1 MNIRSDLGWE
11 KYLKPFL
18 YKRLPDGTGWSA
30 VLGTMCALTFM
41 LLVVTGMILAFYY
54 VPSPDKAWD
63 SVQYISNEVP
73 LGNIVRGL
81 HHWSAGLMV
90 LLVFCHLMVTYMH
103 GSYAAPRQITWLTG
117 VCLFLVTLGLGFTG
131 YLLPWDMKAY
141 WATVVG
147 ANIPNQYP
155 GVGNYI
161 TRFILGGND
170 ISGFTLT
177 RFYSVHTLILPAC
190 LLMLMA
196 VHIYLIRVHNLSDPR
211 ERLAGECLPHLPASR
226 IAFIPSTLTAPPSH
240 SAASS

>member
-141 WATVVG
+141 WA
-147 ANIPNQYP
+147 QW
-155 GVGNYI
+155 
-161 TRFILGGND
+161 
-170 ISGFTLT
+170 
-177 RFYSVHTLILPAC
+177 
-190 LLMLMA
+190 
-196 VHIYLIRVHNLSDPR
+196 
-211 ERLAGECLPHLPASR
+211 
-226 IAFIPSTLTAPPSH
+226 
-240 SAASS
+240 

>member
-177 RFYSVHTLILPAC
+177 RFYSVHTLILPTC

-196 VHIYLIRVHNLSDPR
+196 VHIYLIRVHNLSDPL
-211 ERLAGECLPHLPASR
+211 ERPVDGFPHGGE
-226 IAFIPSTLTAPPSH
+226 
-240 SAASS
+240 

>member
-90 LLVFCHLMVTYMH
+90 LLVPPDGDLYARLLCRSPANHLAH
-103 GSYAAPRQITWLTG
+103 GRLPVSGDAWLRFHRLSAALGYEGLLGHSGRRKHSQPVSGRRQLHHPFHFG
-117 VCLFLVTLGLGFTG
+117 RERHFGLYPHSLLLG
-131 YLLPWDMKAY
+131 AY
-141 WATVVG
+141 PDSAG
-147 ANIPNQYP
+147 
-155 GVGNYI
+155 
-161 TRFILGGND
+161 
-170 ISGFTLT
+170 
-177 RFYSVHTLILPAC
+177 LPADAHGC
-190 LLMLMA
+190 A
-196 VHIYLIRVHNLSDPR
+196 H
-211 ERLAGECLPHLPASR
+211 LPHTRP
-226 IAFIPSTLTAPPSH
+226 
-240 SAASS
+240 

>member
-81 HHWSAGLMV
+81 HHWSVGLMV

-170 ISGFTLT
+170 I
-177 RFYSVHTLILPAC
+177 RALPHSLLLGAYPDSADC

-211 ERLAGECLPHLPASR
+211 DGWLASASPHLPASR
-226 IAFIPSTLTAPPSH
+226 IAFIPSTPTAPPSH

>member
-161 TRFILGGND
+161 TRFIPVSYTHL
-170 ISGFTLT
+170 TLPT
-177 RFYSVHTLILPAC
+177 NS
-190 LLMLMA
+190 
-196 VHIYLIRVHNLSDPR
+196 RV
-211 ERLAGECLPHLPASR
+211 
-226 IAFIPSTLTAPPSH
+226 
-240 SAASS
+240 